1 MPSLLHDIPVWV
13 RSAGV
18 QQVPLRQAVHCV
30 LETIARTPRLRALL
44 CMKGGILMALHYDS
58 PRFTT
63 DIDFSTPDSFTEE
76 AEKETVALMSAVLPG
91 VGETLGYDVECRLQ
105 GHKVR
110 PNREGTR
117 VNLTMNIGYA
127 LKGTPAHRRLAAGQ
141 SPFSLSIDFS
151 FRERIPASEEVE
163 IGEGGHL
170 CVYGLTTLVAEKM
183 RALLQQ
189 PLRNRYRRQDVFD
202 LHYLLEQRSEL
213 SLPQWQREVL
223 SDLRIKCEDRSV
235 SLSADAIDDPAVA
248 ERAERDYDTLLAE
261 VDGDVPPFHIAFE
274 RVRTYFHKLPW
285 Q

>member
-141 SPFSLSIDFS
+141 SPFSLQLQGAHPCLGRGGDRRGGTSVRLRFDDVGCRKDACAASAATPQSIP
-151 FRERIPASEEVE
+151 PA
-163 IGEGGHL
+163 G
-170 CVYGLTTLVAEKM
+170 
-183 RALLQQ
+183 
-189 PLRNRYRRQDVFD
+189 
-202 LHYLLEQRSEL
+202 
-213 SLPQWQREVL
+213 
-223 SDLRIKCEDRSV
+223 
-235 SLSADAIDDPAVA
+235 
-248 ERAERDYDTLLAE
+248 
-261 VDGDVPPFHIAFE
+261 
-274 RVRTYFHKLPW
+274 RV
-285 Q
+285 